1 MFDRLPALPL
11 WVNDPYISFWMPADK
26 LTDADS
32 THWCGPKKPIRGTMV
47 IDGAEYRYL
56 GLGDAEAAECVAQ
69 QVTPTRTIASFE
81 AGGVKL
87 TLTFIG
93 CALPHD
99 LDMLSAPVTLVKWDL
114 ASADGMSHEVKV
126 NFTLSDRLACDGD
139 ALPAMLSRVYS
150 QDGFQVAF
158 AGQLKQKL
166 LSTCGDHTTIDW
178 GYLYLAAESGL
189 KRDEYGLRMTWSGNI
204 KEETTLRCALGYE
217 DMGSIFYYGT
227 VCRAWFQR
235 NGETL
240 THRLLDTLARFDER
254 EAECR
259 ALDEKVLEDARAIGG
274 DDYALIVSAAWR
286 HVFAAHKLI
295 ATPEGKM
302 AFLSKEN
309 DSNGCIGTVDV
320 SYPSIP
326 MFLKYC
332 PELVNAL
339 ARPVL
344 EFASLPVWEFD
355 FAPHDVG
362 RYPFVTG
369 QVYALKRNLDTYE
382 TYEPMYLFPA
392 GCGIYTDRYQM
403 PVEECGNM
411 LVMMASAVKYGADKE
426 LIEKYENLC
435 LTWAQYLIR
444 YGEDPGD
451 QLCTDDFAG
460 HLARNVNLSAK
471 AAVGLV
477 CCGMIEEYLG
487 KDGSALKAQG
497 KAMAESLARRAATD
511 VATALTFNGDGW
523 SMKYNL
529 AWDRAMKLD
538 LLPEEFY
545 RKETDSYL
553 SRMNAYGLP
562 LDSRADYTKT
572 DWMVWCAAM
581 APDDETFKAIIAPLA
596 RFLKETP
603 SRVAFSDWYD
613 TKTGKYVHFIGRS
626 VQGGVFMPML
636 IRG

>member
-1 MFDRLPALPL
+1 
-11 WVNDPYISFWMPADK
+11 
-26 LTDADS
+26 
-32 THWCGPKKPIRGTMV
+32 
-47 IDGAEYRYL
+47 
-56 GLGDAEAAECVAQ
+56 
-69 QVTPTRTIASFE
+69 
-81 AGGVKL
+81 
-87 TLTFIG
+87 
-93 CALPHD
+93 
-99 LDMLSAPVTLVKWDL
+99 
-114 ASADGMSHEVKV
+114 
-126 NFTLSDRLACDGD
+126 
-139 ALPAMLSRVYS
+139 
-150 QDGFQVAF
+150 
-158 AGQLKQKL
+158 
-166 LSTCGDHTTIDW
+166 
-178 GYLYLAAESGL
+178 
-189 KRDEYGLRMTWSGNI
+189 
-204 KEETTLRCALGYE
+204 
-217 DMGSIFYYGT
+217 
-227 VCRAWFQR
+227 
-235 NGETL
+235 
-240 THRLLDTLARFDER
+240 
-254 EAECR
+254 
-259 ALDEKVLEDARAIGG
+259 
-274 DDYALIVSAAWR
+274 
-286 HVFAAHKLI
+286 
-295 ATPEGKM
+295 
-302 AFLSKEN
+302 
-309 DSNGCIGTVDV
+309 
-320 SYPSIP
+320 
-326 MFLKYC
+326 
-332 PELVNAL
+332 
-339 ARPVL
+339 
-344 EFASLPVWEFD
+344 
-355 FAPHDVG
+355 
-362 RYPFVTG
+362 
-369 QVYALKRNLDTYE
+369 
-382 TYEPMYLFPA
+382 
-392 GCGIYTDRYQM
+392 
-403 PVEECGNM
+403 
-411 LVMMASAVKYGADKE
+411 MMASAVKYGADKE